1 MNTNNELSVENR
13 LSNLENAKSIIQ
25 CNIPMSVNKQLGQ
38 LPYAF
43 YEGSAVVCNNEIHI
57 LGGDSGT
64 TNHYKYNG
72 TSWTSVSSLS
82 DSFCDG
88 SAVVYNN
95 EIHILGSSGGQTS
108 HYKYNGSSWTSVST
122 LPYNFY
128 YGSAVVYNNEIHI
141 LGSYDSS
148 NRTKHYKYN
157 GSSWDNLLLLDR
169 YYLNKD
175 TIILIDNKSNMTI
188 GSSNIESISDNS
200 IKLLEDTYIDLSSST
215 EQLTFYS

>member
-1 MNTNNELSVENR
+1 MAIITDFEIQKR
-13 LSNLENAKSIIQ
+13 LSALENSNTGNSNKSLDIIKGKD
-25 CNIPMSVNKQLGQ
+25 VELA
-38 LPYAF
+38 LP
-43 YEGSAVVCNNEIHI
+43 
-57 LGGDSGT
+57 
-64 TNHYKYNG
+64 
-72 TSWTSVSSLS
+72 
-82 DSFCDG
+82 
-88 SAVVYNN
+88 
-95 EIHILGSSGGQTS
+95 
-108 HYKYNGSSWTSVST
+108 

-128 YGSAVVYNNEIHI
+128 NGSAVVYNNEIHI

-148 NRTKHYKYN
+148 SQTKHYKYNGSSWTSVSTLPYKFYQGSAVVYNNEIHILGGSNSTTKHYKYN

>member
-1 MNTNNELSVENR
+1 MAIITDFEIQKR
-13 LSNLENAKSIIQ
+13 LSALENSNTGNSNKSLDIIKGKDVELAL
-25 CNIPMSVNKQLGQ
+25 P
-38 LPYAF
+38 LPYKM
-43 YEGSAVVCNNEIHI
+43 
-57 LGGDSGT
+57 
-64 TNHYKYNG
+64 YKN
-72 TSWTSVSSLS
+72 
-82 DSFCDG
+82 FC
-88 SAVVYNN
+88 VLYNN
-95 EIHILGSSGGQTS
+95 EIHILGNHSNIGDPTK
-108 HYKYNGSSWTSVST
+108 HYKYNGSSWISVST
-122 LPYNFY
+122 LPYKFFDA
-128 YGSAVVYNNEIHI
+128 SVLVYNNEIHI

-200 IKLLEDTYIDLSSST
+200 IKLLEDTYIDLLSST

>member
-1 MNTNNELSVENR
+1 MNITKESIVDKLTNN
-13 LSNLENAKSIIQ
+13 
-25 CNIPMSVNKQLGQ
+25 
-38 LPYAF
+38 
-43 YEGSAVVCNNEIHI
+43 
-57 LGGDSGT
+57 
-64 TNHYKYNG
+64 
-72 TSWTSVSSLS
+72 
-82 DSFCDG
+82 
-88 SAVVYNN
+88 
-95 EIHILGSSGGQTS
+95 
-108 HYKYNGSSWTSVST
+108 WTSVST
-122 LPYNFY
+122 LPYSFC

-141 LGSYDSS
+141 LGGS
-148 NRTKHYKYN
+148 NSTTKHYKYN